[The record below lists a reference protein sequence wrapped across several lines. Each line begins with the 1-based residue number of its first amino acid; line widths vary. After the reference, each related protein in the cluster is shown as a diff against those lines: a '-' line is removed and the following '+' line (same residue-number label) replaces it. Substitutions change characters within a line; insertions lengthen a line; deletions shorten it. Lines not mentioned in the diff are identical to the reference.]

1 MKFLRPQQLSG
12 AASDLV
18 QFDADSIK
26 QIARPDDP
34 DFWVADPDKYEKNG
48 RVLRD
53 SDSYRMLA
61 YSSKAQML
69 YATDGCNSCARK
81 LPVEQWGSVHDMP
94 EDLLDCLISL
104 M

>member
-26 QIARPDDP
+26 QIARLDDL
-34 DFWVADPDKYEKNG
+34 DFWVADPAKYERNG

-53 SDSYRMLA
+53 SESYRMLA
-61 YSSKAQML
+61 YSLKTRVL
-69 YATDGCNSCARK
+69 YATDGSNSCARK
-81 LPVEQWGSVHDMP
+81 LPMEQLRSVHDIP
-94 EDLLDCLISL
+94 EDLLDYLISL